1 MERMV
6 ISCARIQPV
15 NEDETGQQSSK
26 SVMGREQQQIKD
38 LLNKR
43 GLGRS
48 IYLLEE
54 REFEMRGGLRN

>member
-1 MERMV
+1 
-6 ISCARIQPV
+6 
-15 NEDETGQQSSK
+15 
-26 SVMGREQQQIKD
+26 MGREQQQIKD

-54 REFEMRGGLRN
+54 REFEMRGGLSG